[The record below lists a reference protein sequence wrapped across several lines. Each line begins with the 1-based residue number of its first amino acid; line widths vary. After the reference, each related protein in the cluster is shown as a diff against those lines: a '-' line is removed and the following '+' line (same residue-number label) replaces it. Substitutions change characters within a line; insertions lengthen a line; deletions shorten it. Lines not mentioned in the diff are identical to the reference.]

1 MGLSWHGLIIKDD
14 ETPYE
19 HETKWKVPPPPQK
32 DISGW
37 WQTDEVISCH
47 VMQKKE
53 TVWEE
58 TEEEQLEEYKDI
70 WRGLA
75 PRWPIMT
82 HKKWEILG
90 GGISSGKTLPPQ
102 EMCGIKME
110 S

>member
-1 MGLSWHGLIIKDD
+1 
-14 ETPYE
+14 
-19 HETKWKVPPPPQK
+19 
-32 DISGW
+32 
-37 WQTDEVISCH
+37 
-47 VMQKKE
+47 MQKKE